1 MRLGNDKH
9 ALNTVARAFLAE
21 HHLEDGMVD
30 GLASDLSAEQVQLA
44 VRDLKVASRVLVL

>member
-30 GLASDLSAEQVQLA
+30 GLASNLPAKEVQFA
-44 VRDLKVASRVLVL
+44 VRDLEVARRVLVL